1 MILFKGAFEMVEAC
15 ASLSLIFLIL
25 AGLFIMLGDKGA
37 MFISGFN
44 TLSKDERELYDKQQ
58 LVQATRNSLLLWSII
73 LGIGAVLSY
82 IVSSYAG
89 VISFIIWIFLFCK
102 DLHWDARKAFEKY
115 KK

>member
-25 AGLFIMLGDKGA
+25 AELFIMLGDKGA

-89 VISFIIWIFLFCK
+89 VISFII
-102 DLHWDARKAFEKY
+102 
-115 KK
+115 